1 MKPIS
6 LGGNRLLCSR
16 GKGTAMDSQASIP
29 WPEAGS
35 SRVPYELYK
44 SDAIYERERA
54 RIFMGATWNYLCL
67 EAELAKPG
75 DYRATFVGD
84 VPVIVARDMDGTLAA
99 FENRCAHRGALICP
113 GAGGNGA
120 RISCVYHGWTYDLK
134 GNLTA
139 VTFQRGI
146 NGKGGMPAD
155 FKREDWKR
163 KSLRVASINGLVFGT
178 FSEAAPPLDA
188 YIGADIGARIA
199 RVMKKP
205 VKLLGYNSQ
214 ILPNNWKMYICN
226 VRDPY
231 HASLLHLFFT
241 TFRLNRLSAEGGI
254 ILDETGGHHVSY
266 SKMATDRPSA
276 DYDAA
281 EIRAKHDGLRLDDPS
296 MIMGKDEFGDGITLQ
311 ILSVFP
317 CFVLQQ
323 IQNCL
328 CARQVVPRGKDETEL
343 LWTYFGFEDDDEEM
357 TLLRVKQANL
367 VGPAGYISME
377 DGAVGSFVRRGITGA
392 GDDREVLEM
401 GGRDWR
407 SQDTRATELPLRG
420 FWKVYRE
427 HMAL

>member
-1 MKPIS
+1 
-6 LGGNRLLCSR
+6 
-16 GKGTAMDSQASIP
+16 MDNQASTL

-35 SRVPYELYK
+35 SRVPYEVYK
-44 SDAIYERERA
+44 SDEIYVRERERL
-54 RIFMGATWNYLCL
+54 FMGATWSYLCL
-67 EAELAKPG
+67 EAEIAQPG
-75 DYRATFVGD
+75 DYRATFIGD
-84 VPVIVARDMDGTLAA
+84 VPVVVARDMDGMLTG
-99 FENRCAHRGALICP
+99 FENRCAHRGALICA
-113 GAGGNGA
+113 GEGGNGA

-155 FKREDWKR
+155 FKREDWAR
-163 KSLRVASINGLVFGT
+163 RSLRVASLHGMVFGT
-178 FSEAAPPLDA
+178 FSAAAPEFPS
-188 YIGADIGARIA
+188 YIGGEIETRMA
-199 RVMKKP
+199 RVMQKP
-205 VKLLGYNSQ
+205 LKILGRTSQ

-254 ILDETGGHHVSY
+254 VIDETGGHHVSY
-266 SKMATDRPSA
+266 SKMATDQPSA

-281 EIRAKHDGLRLDDPS
+281 ELRSKRDGLRLADPS
-296 MIMGKDEFGDGITLQ
+296 MIKSRDEFGDGITNQ

-328 CARQVVPRGKDETEL
+328 ATRQVIPRGKDETEL
-343 LWTYFGFEDDDEEM
+343 LWTYFGFADDDEEM
-357 TLLRVKQANL
+357 TLHRIKQANL
-367 VGPAGYISME
+367 AGPGGYISME
-377 DGAVGSFVRRGITGA
+377 DGAVGSFVRRGITAA

-407 SQDTRATELPLRG
+407 SQDTRATESPLRG

-427 HMAL
+427 HMGL

>member
-1 MKPIS
+1 MDDRPIV
-6 LGGNRLLCSR
+6 
-16 GKGTAMDSQASIP
+16 
-29 WPEAGS
+29 WPEPGF
-35 SRVPYELYK
+35 SRVPYDVYK
-44 SDAIYERERA
+44 SAEIYDAERQ
-54 RIFMGATWNYLCL
+54 RIFMGAVWNYLCL
-67 EAELAKPG
+67 ECELATPG

-84 VPVIVARDMDGTLAA
+84 VPVVVARDLDGSLGG

-113 GAGGNGA
+113 KEGGNGA

-139 VTFQRGI
+139 VPFQRGI
-146 NGKGGMPAD
+146 AGKGGMPED
-155 FKREDWKR
+155 FRREQWKR
-163 KSLRVASINGLVFGT
+163 RPLRVEVFAGLVFGT
-178 FSEAAPPLDA
+178 FAADAPPLA
-188 YIGADIGARIA
+188 TYLGPAIA
-199 RVMKKP
+199 QHITRVMRKP
-205 VKLLGYNSQ
+205 AKVIGYNSQ

-254 ILDETGGHHVSY
+254 LIDESGGHHVSY
-266 SKMATDRPSA
+266 SKAATDRQNA

-281 EIRAKHDGLRLDDPS
+281 DLRAKNEGFRLADPS
-296 MIMGKDEFGDGITLQ
+296 MIEGIDEFGDGITLQ

-328 CARQVVPRGKDETEL
+328 CTRQVVPRGKDETEL
-343 LWTYFGFEDDDEEM
+343 LWTYFGFEDDDAAM
-357 TLLRVKQANL
+357 TLHRVKQANL
-367 VGPAGYISME
+367 VGPGGYVSME
-377 DGAVGSFVRRGITGA
+377 DGAVGSFVRRGITGS
-392 GDDREVLEM
+392 GEDREVLEM

-407 SQDTRATELPLRG
+407 SQDTRATESPLRG

-427 HMAL
+427 HMSL

>member
-1 MKPIS
+1 
-6 LGGNRLLCSR
+6 
-16 GKGTAMDSQASIP
+16 MDNQTSAL

-35 SRVPYELYK
+35 SRVPYEIYK
-44 SDAIYERERA
+44 SDEVYARERERV
-54 RIFMGATWNYLCL
+54 FMGAAWSFLCL
-67 EAELAKPG
+67 EAELPKPG

-84 VPVIVARDMDGTLAA
+84 VPVIVARDMDGALTG

-113 GAGGNGA
+113 GEGGNGA
-120 RISCVYHGWTYDLK
+120 RISCVYHGWTYDLR

-146 NGKGGMPAD
+146 GGKGGMPAD
-155 FKREDWKR
+155 FKREEWNR
-163 KSLRVASINGLVFGT
+163 RTLRVESYCGLVFGT
-178 FSEAAPPLDA
+178 FLAAAAPLTT
-188 YIGADIGARIA
+188 YIGEAIGARIA

-205 VKLLGYNSQ
+205 VKVLGTSSQ
-214 ILPNNWKMYICN
+214 MLPNNWKMYICN

-231 HASLLHLFFT
+231 HASLLHMFFT

-254 ILDETGGHHVSY
+254 ILDDSGGHHVSY
-266 SKMATDRPSA
+266 SKMAADAGSA
-276 DYDAA
+276 EYDAA
-281 EIRAKHDGLRLDDPS
+281 DLRAKNNELRLADPS
-296 MIMGKDEFGDGITLQ
+296 IIQGTDEFGDGISLQ

-328 CARQVVPRGKDETEL
+328 CVRQVIPHGKDETEL
-343 LWTYFGFEDDDEEM
+343 LWTYFGFADDDDAM
-357 TLLRVKQANL
+357 VLRRMKQANL

-392 GDDREVLEM
+392 GGDDREVLEM

-407 SQDTRATELPLRG
+407 SQDTRATESPLRG

-427 HMAL
+427 HMGL

>member
-1 MKPIS
+1 
-6 LGGNRLLCSR
+6 
-16 GKGTAMDSQASIP
+16 MDNEASAL

-44 SDAIYERERA
+44 SDDIYARERERV
-54 RIFMGATWNYLCL
+54 FQGAAWNYLCL
-67 EAELAKPG
+67 EAELPNPG
-75 DYRATFVGD
+75 DYRATHVGD
-84 VPVIVARDMDGTLAA
+84 VPVIVARDMDGTLAG

-113 GAGGNGA
+113 GQGGHGA
-120 RISCVYHGWTYDLK
+120 RISCVYHGWTYDLR

-146 NGKGGMPAD
+146 AGKGGMPAD
-155 FKREDWKR
+155 FKRDEWAR
-163 KSLRVASINGLVFGT
+163 RALRVESFCGLVFGT
-178 FSEAAPPLDA
+178 FSESAPSLQA
-188 YIGADIGARIA
+188 YVGGEIGARIA
-199 RVMKKP
+199 RVMRKP
-205 VKLLGYNSQ
+205 VKILGTSSQ

-231 HASLLHLFFT
+231 HASLLHMFFT

-254 ILDETGGHHVSY
+254 ILDESGGHHVSY
-266 SKMATDRPSA
+266 SKMAADPGSA
-276 DYDAA
+276 EYDAA
-281 EIRAKHDGLRLDDPS
+281 DLRAKNAGLRLADPS
-296 MIMGKDEFGDGITLQ
+296 IIQGIDEFGDGISLQ

-328 CARQVVPRGKDETEL
+328 CARQVIPRGKDETEL
-343 LWTYFGFEDDDEEM
+343 FWTYFGFEDDDEEM
-357 TLLRVKQANL
+357 VLRRMKQANL

-392 GDDREVLEM
+392 GADREVLEM
-401 GGRDWR
+401 GGREWR
-407 SQDTRATELPLRG
+407 SQDTRATESPLRG

-427 HMAL
+427 QMGL